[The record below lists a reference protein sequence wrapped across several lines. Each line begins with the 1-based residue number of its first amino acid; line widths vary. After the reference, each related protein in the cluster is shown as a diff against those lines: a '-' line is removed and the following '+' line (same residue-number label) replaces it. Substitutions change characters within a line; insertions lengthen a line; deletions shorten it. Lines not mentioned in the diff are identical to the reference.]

1 MRHRMT
7 GATDSFRL
15 VLGRTSRTE
24 LRSPAGVE
32 YAMLEARSLTKYYS
46 AIPAVRG
53 LSFQLEPGGVL
64 GLLGPNGSGK
74 STTVSILTG
83 LLEPSGGDVLF
94 DGRDVRD
101 DLLAYKA
108 RIGYVPEEAV
118 LYTYLT
124 GPEYLSLVGNLRG
137 LPPRALQ
144 SRIDGF
150 LSLFN
155 LRDDAAAPLSA
166 YSKGMRQKILIS
178 AALLHDPAIVILD
191 EPNSGLDVTTTLV
204 LRSLVQTLAAE
215 GRMIVYSSHVLEIV
229 ERVAT
234 DVVILNDG
242 RVVAHDSVSRLRD
255 LMELP
260 SLEQVFRELVIETD
274 VDRVAKDLV
283 SVMKLVS

>member
-1 MRHRMT
+1 MEPWRP
-7 GATDSFRL
+7 
-15 VLGRTSRTE
+15 V
-24 LRSPAGVE
+24 GVHT
-32 YAMLEARSLTKYYS
+32 AMLEARALTKYYS

-53 LSFQLEPGGVL
+53 VSFTLRPGGVL

-74 STTVSILTG
+74 STTVSILAG
-83 LLEPSGGDVLF
+83 LLEPSGGTIHL
-94 DGRDVRD
+94 DGSDIRD

-124 GPEYLSLVGNLRG
+124 GPEYLALVGQLRG
-137 LPPRALQ
+137 MSLRQ
-144 SRIDGF
+144 IRSRIDGF

-155 LRDDAAAPLSA
+155 LRDDVHAPLSA

-204 LRSLVQTLAAE
+204 LRSLVQALAAE
-215 GRMIVYSSHVLEIV
+215 GRMIIYSSHVLESV

-234 DVVILNDG
+234 DVIILNDG
-242 RVVAHDSVSRLRD
+242 RVVAHDSVSELRD
-255 LMELP
+255 LLELP
-260 SLEQVFRELVIETD
+260 SLEQVFRQLVIETD
-274 VDRVAKDLV
+274 IDRVAKDLV
-283 SVMKLVS
+283 AVMKL